1 MKTFIIETENERFPM
16 ELEGNDLQDV
26 MATLKRDGH
35 IIGRKRFVTSE
46 GAAEVNRAVVYRE
59 HIVAITEVD

>member
-16 ELEGNDLQDV
+16 ELEGKDLQEV
-26 MATLKRDGH
+26 MAALKRDGH

-46 GAAEVNRAVVYRE
+46 GAAEVNQAVVYRE

>member
-1 MKTFIIETENERFPM
+1 MKTFIIETENERFSM
-16 ELEGNDLQDV
+16 ELEGKDLQEV
-26 MATLKRDGH
+26 MAALKRDGH

-46 GAAEVNRAVVYRE
+46 GAAEVNQAVVYRE